1 MNYFSESI
9 KSGLNEYYKILNQSL
24 DTLTENELIWKP
36 NLHSN
41 NIIFLVWHMALIEDN
56 LVNKVLLKNEKFW
69 IVNNYYEKYPCL
81 KNQTGF
87 GFSQQQLDKFPKMDI
102 QWLIKYYDFVRDSTN
117 NLLEKIT
124 EHDLSLNYILGVNKV
139 TGFFVLGRLIT
150 ELNQHLGQI
159 SYLRG
164 MIRGLN
170 K

>member
-69 IVNNYYEKYPCL
+69 IANNYYEKYPCL

>member
-69 IVNNYYEKYPCL
+69 IANNYYEKYPCL

-164 MIRGLN
+164 MMRGLN